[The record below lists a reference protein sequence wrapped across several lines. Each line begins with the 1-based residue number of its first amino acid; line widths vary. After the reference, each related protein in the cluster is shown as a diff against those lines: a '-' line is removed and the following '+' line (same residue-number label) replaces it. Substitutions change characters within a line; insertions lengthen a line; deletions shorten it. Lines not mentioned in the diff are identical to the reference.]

1 MAPLLPI
8 AIGAGSALV
17 SKFIGGPKS
26 STGPD
31 AATGQFTEQQRQF
44 ALGGTQQVTGF
55 DPETG
60 EFRGPGAGPTAE
72 QFDMESINRF
82 LNPFLAEAEAGII
95 ERGEFREG
103 RAIRGARQESTL
115 AGTGRGS
122 RGAIAESLAGER
134 EARLTNEQLTGL
146 RLGGFQQA
154 GQLALG
160 AQPFRNQALDANQL
174 RERLR
179 FGSGLLAAGQGQGG
193 TVSQGPGP
201 DPLGVGVSAGTIA
214 SQFFD
219 QGQEIPFGPGDPLRP
234 GPINVAPP
242 PVPTPVTT
250 DLSPG
255 LLAQRG

>member
-31 AATGQFTEQQRQF
+31 AGTGQFTEQQRQF

-55 DPETG
+55 DPQTG
-60 EFRGPGAGPTAE
+60 EFSGPGAGPTAE
-72 QFDMESINRF
+72 QFDMESVNRF
-82 LNPFLAEAEAGII
+82 LNPFLAEAEAGIT
-95 ERGEFREG
+95 ERGEFREA
-103 RAIRGARQESTL
+103 RAIREAKQAGTL

-122 RGAIAESLAGER
+122 RGAIAESLASER
-134 EARLTNEQLTGL
+134 EARLTGEQLTSL

-174 RERLR
+174 RRQLQ

-201 DPLGVGVSAGTIA
+201 DPIGTGISAGTIA
-214 SQFFD
+214 SQFF
-219 QGQEIPFGPGDPLRP
+219 GGEPEIPFGPGDPLRP

-255 LLAQRG
+255 LLATRG

>member
-31 AATGQFTEQQRQF
+31 EATGQFTQQQRDF

-55 DPETG
+55 DPQTG
-60 EFRGPGAGPTAE
+60 EFSGPGAGPTAE
-72 QFDMESINRF
+72 QFDMGSINRF
-82 LNPFLAEAEAGII
+82 LNPFLEEAEAGII

-103 RAIRGARQESTL
+103 RAIRGAKQEQTL

-134 EARLTNEQLTGL
+134 EARLTNEQLTAM

-174 RERLR
+174 RRQLQ
-179 FGSGLLAAGQGQGG
+179 FGSGLLSAGQGTGG

-201 DPLGVGVSAGTIA
+201 DPIGTGISAGTIA
-214 SQFFD
+214 SQFF
-219 QGQEIPFGPGDPLRP
+219 GGEPEIPFGPGDPLRP
-234 GPINVAPP
+234 GPIDVLPP
-242 PVPTPVTT
+242 PPPNMVGT

-255 LLAQRG
+255 LLAARG